1 MLWIRVVDSEAV
13 IVTWKPC
20 NYIHIDSQS
29 RTVSIWV
36 RGSALIKFKTWLLH
50 FFNMPNMLFVHVDHA
65 VIMQAQNDVL
75 RPESDQYWFLGAD
88 ADTDIRE

>member
-1 MLWIRVVDSEAV
+1 
-13 IVTWKPC
+13 
-20 NYIHIDSQS
+20 
-29 RTVSIWV
+29 
-36 RGSALIKFKTWLLH
+36 
-50 FFNMPNMLFVHVDHA
+50 MPNMLFVHVDHA